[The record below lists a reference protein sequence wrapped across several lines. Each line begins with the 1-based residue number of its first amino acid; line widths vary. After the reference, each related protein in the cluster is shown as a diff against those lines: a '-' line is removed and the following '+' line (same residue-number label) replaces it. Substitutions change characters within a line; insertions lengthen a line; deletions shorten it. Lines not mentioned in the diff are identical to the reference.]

1 MSTDALVHFVEP
13 WPDRYRKPLRRAI
26 AWVETSQPR
35 EGAVPDA
42 ASSASRTSA
51 QPLWVVSHYA
61 VNGLELFVA
70 QRTENTMALTARSI
84 DELCHNIRELRLRE
98 PRPGALFQLMY
109 ESTAVQPMSAEDL
122 NALLEQARARNSRW
136 GVTGLL
142 LYKHGRFLQVLEGL
156 EQPVRDLF
164 ASIARDARHTDIQIV
179 FTSPIER
186 RTFPDWQMGFIAC
199 DASGAEPPAGAP
211 PLPLGN
217 DLCVRAPLVGNVANA
232 MDLFLKPQKRRC

>member
-1 MSTDALVHFVEP
+1 
-13 WPDRYRKPLRRAI
+13 
-26 AWVETSQPR
+26 
-35 EGAVPDA
+35 
-42 ASSASRTSA
+42 
-51 QPLWVVSHYA
+51 
-61 VNGLELFVA
+61 
-70 QRTENTMALTARSI
+70 MALTARSI